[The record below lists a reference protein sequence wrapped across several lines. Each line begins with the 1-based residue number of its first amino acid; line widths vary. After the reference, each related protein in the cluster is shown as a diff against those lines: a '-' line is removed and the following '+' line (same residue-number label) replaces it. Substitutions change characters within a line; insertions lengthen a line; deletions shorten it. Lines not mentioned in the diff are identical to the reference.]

1 MIMLNFISLSNNY
14 CSMKTFIN
22 VVIFM
27 ICACEMSAQ
36 QVISQ
41 ISEKG
46 ISINASF
53 VKQNLIYSSTNFNVL
68 SCTERI
74 DTTLFGNVI
83 LNFAN
88 ETPEEEFGFN
98 VINIKIGQ
106 NQLLNVRQ
114 DDLWTYMFNGKC
126 TRNHSRF
133 TSDRYFIPVNINTR
147 LSLVICCGWPYG
159 GEMPL
164 LTIIAITPDEAKV
177 VYNRH
182 AGITALEKSPFCMT
196 IQTNIVEYNS
206 DGTPMWDADIHR
218 IYYDN
223 GRFLYD

>member
-1 MIMLNFISLSNNY
+1 
-14 CSMKTFIN
+14 MKRFIN
-22 VVIFM
+22 IVIFM
-27 ICACEMSAQ
+27 ICACEMNAQ

-41 ISEKG
+41 IFENG
-46 ISINASF
+46 ISINPSF
-53 VKQNLIYSSTNFNVL
+53 VKQNLIYSDTPFNVV
-68 SCTERI
+68 SRTERI
-74 DTTLFGNVI
+74 DTTLFGNII

-106 NQLLNVRQ
+106 NQLLNVKQ
-114 DDLWTYMFNGKC
+114 DDLWSYMFNGRC
-126 TRNHSRF
+126 TRDFRSF
-133 TSDRYFIPVNINTR
+133 TFDKYFIPVNITAT

-177 VYNRH
+177 IYNRN
-182 AGITALEKSPFCMT
+182 AGITTLEKNPFCLT

-206 DGTPMWDADIHR
+206 DDTPMWAADIHR

-223 GRFLYD
+223 GRFLYQ

>member
-1 MIMLNFISLSNNY
+1 MRKFV
-14 CSMKTFIN
+14 N
-22 VVIFM
+22 VVILL
-27 ICACEMSAQ
+27 ICAYEMNAQ

-41 ISEKG
+41 ISENK
-46 ISINASF
+46 IFVNPSF
-53 VKQNLIYSSTNFNVL
+53 VKQNLIYSNTNFNVV
-68 SCTERI
+68 SSAERI

-98 VINIKIGQ
+98 VINITIGQ
-106 NQLLNVRQ
+106 NQLLNVKQ

-126 TRNHSRF
+126 TRNHSCF
-133 TSDRYFIPVNINTR
+133 TSDRYFISVNLKMN

-164 LTIIAITPDEAKV
+164 LTIIAITPSDAKV
-177 VYNRH
+177 IYNRN

-206 DGTPMWDADIHR
+206 DGTPMWAEDIHR

-223 GRFLYD
+223 DQFLYQ